1 MELCSVGIMGTQ
13 YVRDQTLPE
22 TIELLTDDLTSFTI
36 INIYSA
42 IPIGNQLNINLRQ
55 SLDNE
60 LSFVTFTEL
69 YSSTIID
76 IDATDIQ
83 PGDYSLILES
93 FD

>member
-1 MELCSVGIMGTQ
+1 MGTQ

-22 TIELLTDDLTSFTI
+22 TIELLTDDLTSLTI
-36 INIYSA
+36 SNIYSA
-42 IPIGNQLNINLRQ
+42 MPIGNQLNINLRQ

-69 YSSTIID
+69 YSSTIVD
-76 IDATDIQ
+76 IAATDIQ
-83 PGDYSLILES
+83 PGEYSLILES